1 MKFYRLWLINSV
13 VLALWPITGVKAQL
27 MLDQTWGIENYT
39 ASSEEQLRQETQEL
53 DIATFEESTN
63 ETASGE
69 NRVWLPANT
78 DTKDTEDTEEE
89 NTYYFAD
96 SSFRFRLSDESSVTG
111 QETETEANSKGEQQ
125 AETKEIIRQEEIVN
139 GEALFVSSAPETA
152 IAVPTRLRK
161 VESIEVTGTRRLTPD
176 YIRSRLAVA
185 TETPLEEE
193 RLLNALQLLQ
203 LDPLIANL
211 SVEWGAGSNSDWSV
225 LKVKVQ
231 EADAF
236 SALVSTNNQGSTS
249 VGTIRRQFQLSHGNL
264 LGFGDR
270 LSVSYSQSEGSKALD
285 TISYTVPLNSRN
297 ATLSLSHGRANS
309 NILEKPLDILDI
321 ESKSRHYR
329 LTYRQ
334 PLRQTATEEF
344 VLGLTASRE
353 EAQTIIGFNNIG
365 PFPLYEG
372 ANRDGELKISAL
384 RFFQEY
390 TRRSNR
396 QVFGLRSQF
405 SLGLGAFGATI
416 NDDVPD
422 SRFLAWHGK
431 AEYLRLLA
439 PDTILLLK
447 SEVQLANQSLVSLEQ
462 FSVGGQSSVRGYRQS
477 ALQAD
482 NGFLVSAEL
491 RVPILRIPQ
500 LQTVV
505 QLVPFVDFG
514 TVWNSSD
521 SSRELPT
528 RTVSSVGLGLRL
540 PVANQFTARIDW
552 GIPLVNLDS
561 RGDSLQEQGI
571 YFAIEYQPF

>member
-1 MKFYRLWLINSV
+1 MNFYRLLLINSV
-13 VLALWPITGVKAQL
+13 VLALWPMAGVKAQL
-27 MLDQTWGIENYT
+27 MLDQTGRTENYT
-39 ASSEEQLRQETQEL
+39 ASSGDQLLEETQEL
-53 DIATFEESTN
+53 DLDIASFAESTSD
-63 ETASGE
+63 TVFKE

-78 DTKDTEDTEEE
+78 AED
-89 NTYYFAD
+89 NTYYFVD
-96 SSFRFRLSDESSVTG
+96 SSFHFKLSDQSYATG
-111 QETETEANSKGEQQ
+111 QEIAREANSKAEQ
-125 AETKEIIRQEEIVN
+125 EEEKTEITRQENILN
-139 GEALFVSSAPETA
+139 GEASTVPSVAETA
-152 IAVPTRLRK
+152 VALPRRLRK
-161 VESIEVTGTRRLTPD
+161 IEAIEVTGTRRLTPK

-185 TETPLEEE
+185 RETPLEEE
-193 RLLNALQLLQ
+193 RLLNALNVLQ

-211 SVEWGAGSNSDWSV
+211 SVEWGAGSSADLSV
-225 LKVKVQ
+225 LRVNIK

-236 SALVSTNNQGSTS
+236 SALVSTSNQGSTS
-249 VGTIRRQFQLSHGNL
+249 VGTIRRQFQLTHGNL

-285 TISYTVPLNSRN
+285 TISYAVPLNSLN

-321 ESKSRHYR
+321 ESKSRQYQ

-334 PLRQTATEEF
+334 PLRKTATEEF

-390 TRRSNR
+390 TKRSNR
-396 QVFGLRSQF
+396 QVLALRSQF
-405 SLGLGAFGATI
+405 SLGLGAFAATI
-416 NDDVPD
+416 NDDAPD
-422 SRFLAWHGK
+422 SRFLTWHGK

-439 PDTILLLK
+439 PDTILVLK
-447 SEVQLANQSLVSLEQ
+447 SEMQLADQSLVSLEQ
-462 FSVGGQSSVRGYRQS
+462 FSLGGQSSVRGYRQS

-521 SSRELPT
+521 SSREMET
-528 RTVSSVGLGLRL
+528 HSVSSLGLGLRL
-540 PVANQFTARIDW
+540 PVANKFTARIDW

-571 YFAIEYQPF
+571 YFTIEYQPF